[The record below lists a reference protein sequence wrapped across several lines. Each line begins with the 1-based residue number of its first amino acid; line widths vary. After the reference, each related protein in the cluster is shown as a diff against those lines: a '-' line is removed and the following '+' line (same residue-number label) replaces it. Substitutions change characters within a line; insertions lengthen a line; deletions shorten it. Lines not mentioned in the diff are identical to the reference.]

1 MRRRLGLTL
10 ALVTCFGGFSAT
22 SAQPP
27 SEGGGGRGGVGRIP
41 ASILQTALDSNGD
54 GQISAEELKDAEAK
68 LKKLDADS
76 DGVISVEEL
85 RPAGMR
91 GGGPGGPRGPGGPGG
106 FGSQGGPGGAGNSEG
121 LIATIMGF
129 DANKDGKV
137 TKEEAPERLQ
147 GLFERADADKDG
159 ALTKTEIEKTLSA
172 GIGSGP
178 PGGRGGAFAGGRPGE
193 MRGGGLGDLG
203 MPGNFF
209 AMISKRVFEQQDVN
223 KDGKI
228 GAEELTGAMKENLK
242 RIDTNADGTIELSEL
257 ESLAKVFEARSAGA
271 ERGGER
277 DGGRS
282 EGPPGRGRP

>member
-1 MRRRLGLTL
+1 MRRRFGL
-10 ALVTCFGGFSAT
+10 ALAIATCFCGLSAT
-22 SAQPP
+22 NAQPP
-27 SEGGGGRGGVGRIP
+27 GEGGGGRGGFGRMPPSAI
-41 ASILQTALDSNGD
+41 QTALDANAD
-54 GQISAEELKDAEAK
+54 GQISADELKDAEAK
-68 LKKLDADS
+68 LKKLDANS
-76 DGVISVEEL
+76 DGVISMEEL

-91 GGGPGGPRGPGGPGG
+91 GGGGPGGPGG
-106 FGSQGGPGGAGNSEG
+106 FGGQGGPGGGGNSEG
-121 LIATIMGF
+121 LVATIMGL

-159 ALTKTEIEKTLSA
+159 ALTKAEIEKTLSA

-209 AMISKRVFEQQDVN
+209 AMISKRVFEQQDLN

-228 GAEELTGAMKENLK
+228 GAEELTGAMKENLN
-242 RIDTNADGTIELSEL
+242 RIDANDDGAIELSEL
-257 ESLAKVFEARSAGA
+257 ESLAKVFEARPAG
-271 ERGGER
+271 GGEH
-277 DGGRS
+277 G
-282 EGPPGRGRP
+282 EGPPGRGRPERE